1 MGVKGLMRT
10 CSLRVGTKMTRQM
23 FTATLN
29 FRAEEGLGVKEIT
42 PVGGGGGG
50 GGGDRKIGKKKARGG
65 MMPRPFPSILNRSQ
79 TKRPGE
85 ESRDC
90 FGYSLSP
97 TRRLHCKLKKQLV
110 TVSSLI

>member
-1 MGVKGLMRT
+1 
-10 CSLRVGTKMTRQM
+10 MTRQM

-29 FRAEEGLGVKEIT
+29 FRAEEGLGVKGIT
-42 PVGGGGGG
+42 PVGGGGVGG
-50 GGGDRKIGKKKARGG
+50 GGGRDRKIGKKKARGG
-65 MMPRPFPSILNRSQ
+65 MMPRPVPSILNRSQ

-90 FGYSLSP
+90 FVYSLSL

>member
-10 CSLRVGTKMTRQM
+10 CSLRVGIKMTRQM

-42 PVGGGGGG
+42 PVGGGEEI
-50 GGGDRKIGKKKARGG
+50 RKIGKKKARGG

-97 TRRLHCKLKKQLV
+97 TRRLHCKLKKQLI

>member
-42 PVGGGGGG
+42 PVGGGEGGG
-50 GGGDRKIGKKKARGG
+50 R
-65 MMPRPFPSILNRSQ
+65 RSQ
-79 TKRPGE
+79 DRQE
-85 ESRDC
+85 EGKGWDDAP
-90 FGYSLSP
+90 SLSV
-97 TRRLHCKLKKQLV
+97 H
-110 TVSSLI
+110 S

>member
-42 PVGGGGGG
+42 PVGGGEGGVG
-50 GGGDRKIGKKKARGG
+50 GR
-65 MMPRPFPSILNRSQ
+65 RSQ
-79 TKRPGE
+79 DRQE
-85 ESRDC
+85 EGKGWDDAPP
-90 FGYSLSP
+90 LSV
-97 TRRLHCKLKKQLV
+97 H
-110 TVSSLI
+110 S

>member
-10 CSLRVGTKMTRQM
+10 CSLQVGTKMTRQM

-50 GGGDRKIGKKKARGG
+50 GGR
-65 MMPRPFPSILNRSQ
+65 RSQ
-79 TKRPGE
+79 DRQE
-85 ESRDC
+85 EGKGWDDAPP
-90 FGYSLSP
+90 LSV
-97 TRRLHCKLKKQLV
+97 H
-110 TVSSLI
+110 S

>member
-42 PVGGGGGG
+42 PVGGGEGGG
-50 GGGDRKIGKKKARGG
+50 GEIAR
-65 MMPRPFPSILNRSQ
+65 
-79 TKRPGE
+79 
-85 ESRDC
+85 
-90 FGYSLSP
+90 
-97 TRRLHCKLKKQLV
+97 
-110 TVSSLI
+110 

>member
-42 PVGGGGGG
+42 PVGGGEGGG
-50 GGGDRKIGKKKARGG
+50 G
-65 MMPRPFPSILNRSQ
+65 
-79 TKRPGE
+79 
-85 ESRDC
+85 
-90 FGYSLSP
+90 
-97 TRRLHCKLKKQLV
+97 RRLQDRQEEGKGWDDAPPLSVH
-110 TVSSLI
+110 S